1 MANIKTSVSM
11 SSIELTLTKAVVRAA
26 RLLKFNQLLVARIL
40 GVSAPTASRMVSGSY
55 VLSRDRPKE
64 WEFGLLLVRLFRSL
78 DAILGSGQKAQAW
91 LASQNLALG
100 ARPIDLIESAEGLV
114 RVLHYLDAHRGRI

>member
-1 MANIKTSVSM
+1 MAEIKSIESL

-26 RLLKFNQLLVARIL
+26 RLLKFNQNLVARIL
-40 GVSAPTASRMVSGSY
+40 GVSAPTASRMVAGSY

-78 DAILGSGQKAQAW
+78 DTILGSGVKSQAW

-100 ARPIDLIESAEGLV
+100 ARPIELIESAEGLI